1 LFVLSGD
8 FQIYP
13 SQGTII
19 PSTFH
24 CHLFHK
30 KGHLAPK
37 VYYYVWH
44 LVKAFYYNIGRYFIF
59 LTSVFTRPERRGV
72 YYRLIVQE
80 LDKIGLQSLGIVALL
95 SLFMGAVVTL
105 QTAANIDSGWIPKW
119 TIGFTTRQTMILE
132 FSSTIVCLILS
143 GKVGGSIS
151 GEVGTMRITEQI
163 DAMDI
168 MGINSSSYLVLPKI
182 IAAIFIFPFLVII
195 SMGLGIVAGAMVGQ
209 STGVIS
215 LTDYEYGLQ
224 YYFEPFQV
232 SYTLIKTVVFAF
244 LITSVSAYH
253 GYFTKGGARE
263 VGQSSTKAIVY
274 SMVLIL
280 IGNYVLT
287 QLLLL

>member
-1 LFVLSGD
+1 M
-8 FQIYP
+8 
-13 SQGTII
+13 
-19 PSTFH
+19 
-24 CHLFHK
+24 
-30 KGHLAPK
+30 KG
-37 VYYYVWH
+37 V
-44 LVKAFYYNIGRYFIF
+44 YYNIGRYCIF
-59 LTSVFTRPERRGV
+59 LVSVFTRPERRSI
-72 YYRLIVQE
+72 YRRLIVQE

-182 IAAIFIFPFLVII
+182 IAAILIFPFLVII
-195 SMGLGIVAGAMVGQ
+195 SMGLGISAGAMVGS

-215 LTDYEYGLQ
+215 LTDFEYGLQ

-232 SYTLIKTVVFAF
+232 SYTLIKTLVFAF
-244 LITSVSAYH
+244 IITSVSAYH
-253 GYFTKGGARE
+253 GYYTKGGARE
-263 VGQSSTKAIVY
+263 VGQSSTRAIVY

-280 IGNYVLT
+280 LGNYVIT

>member
-1 LFVLSGD
+1 M
-8 FQIYP
+8 
-13 SQGTII
+13 
-19 PSTFH
+19 
-24 CHLFHK
+24 
-30 KGHLAPK
+30 KG
-37 VYYYVWH
+37 VYT
-44 LVKAFYYNIGRYFIF
+44 NIGRYCIF
-59 LTSVFTRPERRGV
+59 LTSVFTRHERRKI
-72 YYRLIVQE
+72 YSRLIAQE
-80 LDKIGLQSLGIVALL
+80 LDKIGLQSLGIVCLL

-132 FSSTIVCLILS
+132 FSSTIVCLVLS

-151 GEVGTMRITEQI
+151 SEIGTMRITEQI

-168 MGINSSSYLVLPKI
+168 MGINSASYLVLPKI

-195 SMGLGIVAGAMVGQ
+195 SMGLGITAGAIIGA
-209 STGVIS
+209 SAGVIS
-215 LTDYEYGLQ
+215 PTDFEYGLQ

-244 LITSVSAYH
+244 IITSVSAYH
-253 GYFTKGGARE
+253 GYFTRGGARE

-280 IGNYVLT
+280 LANVIIT